1 MMETRSRRTLLQT
14 LLASLAL
21 PVAGGAAAPGT
32 IPTEVMAAA
41 GAKLDHHPFGDQRT
55 FFEGATGQLKS
66 LTVGSIALKP
76 GDEPHPPHKHPEEEI
91 LLITAGHGAISIEG
105 KATPVKTGD
114 LMYSAGNR
122 LHGIKAAHDSP
133 MTFYYFKWLGK

>member
-1 MMETRSRRTLLQT
+1 MSTSRRTLLRT

-21 PVAGGAAAPGT
+21 PAADAAASPAEL
-32 IPTEVMAAA
+32 PTEVLTVAQ
-41 GAKLDHHPFGDQRT
+41 GKLDHHPFGDQRT
-55 FFEGATGQLKS
+55 FLEGPTKELKS

-91 LLITAGHGAISIEG
+91 LLITAGRGTIFVEG
-105 KATPVKTGD
+105 KTTAVQTGD

-122 LHGIKAAHDSP
+122 LHGIKAAPDST

>member
-1 MMETRSRRTLLQT
+1 MTDSFSRRTLVQT
-14 LLASLAL
+14 LLTALAL
-21 PVAGGAAAPGT
+21 PAASGVASSVE
-32 IPTEVMAAA
+32 IPTEVMPAAK
-41 GAKLDHHPFGDQRT
+41 GKLDHHPFGEQRT
-55 FFEGATGQLKS
+55 FFEGATDQLKS

-91 LLITAGHGAISIEG
+91 LLITAGRGTIFVEG
-105 KATPVKTGD
+105 KSTPVKTGD

-122 LHGIKAAHDSP
+122 LHGVKAAPDSP